1 MAEWRENEAQWYE
14 ERMVHC
20 ATCGRM
26 IAKRYLV
33 ASGAAGVTIFC
44 SAECLALYHDY
55 VLVVRGP
62 GYRPPPHVADT
73 YAQRMVK

>member
-1 MAEWRENEAQWYE
+1 
-14 ERMVHC
+14 
-20 ATCGRM
+20 M

-33 ASGAAGVTIFC
+33 ASGAAGATIFC

-73 YAQRMVK
+73 YADLMVK